1 MNISQA
7 VARVYAE
14 ALVDMAESG
23 AADLGRIYDDLN
35 TVQAVAEY
43 ARRND
48 PAFGQFFNSP
58 KLDPEDKKRILGE
71 IFHDKLDRPVM
82 GLLCVL
88 VDKRR
93 EPVFDNIVAEF
104 ARYKDLRE
112 GRIHCNVTVAR
123 TMDDDQKGE
132 LVKQLETSTGKTVAL
147 HEKVDPRVLGG
158 AIVQVGDHIIDGSLR
173 RRLKKLRRALLTAQG

>member
-23 AADLGRIYDDLN
+23 AVDLGRIYDDLH
-35 TVQAVAEY
+35 TVQGIAEW
-43 ARRND
+43 AREND
-48 PAFGQFFNSP
+48 PAFALFFNSP
-58 KLDPEDKKRILGE
+58 KLEPERKKQVLKELFGDKI
-71 IFHDKLDRPVM
+71 DRPVM

-104 ARYKDLRE
+104 DRYKDLRE
-112 GRIHCNVTVAR
+112 GRIHAHVTVAR
-123 TMDDDQKGE
+123 PLDDDQREKLKGK
-132 LVKQLETSTGKTVAL
+132 LAASTGKEVAL
-147 HEKVDPRVLGG
+147 HEATDPRVLGG
-158 AIVQVGDHIIDGSLR
+158 MIVKIGDRVIDGSLR
-173 RRLKKLRRALLTAQG
+173 RRLSRLRRRLMTID